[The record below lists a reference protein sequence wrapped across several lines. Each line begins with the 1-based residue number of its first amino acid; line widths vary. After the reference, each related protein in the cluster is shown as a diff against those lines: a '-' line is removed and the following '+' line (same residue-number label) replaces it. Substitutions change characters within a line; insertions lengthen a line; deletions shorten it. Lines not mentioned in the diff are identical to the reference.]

1 MIFYGCKYR
10 NFLSHADKNF
20 EKIYVNFSDTLSH
33 HYLPVGYIVP
43 PKEFGNVNSSFATG
57 LEAQNMD
64 KSVTD
69 SDFLIASTVSEP
81 LS

>member
-1 MIFYGCKYR
+1 MFFYGCKYR

-20 EKIYVNFSDTLSH
+20 EKIYVNFLDASSH

-43 PKEFGNVNSSFATG
+43 PKEFRNVNSSFATG

-64 KSVTD
+64 ESVAY
-69 SDFLIASTVSEP
+69 SDFLIASTVGEP
-81 LS
+81 LA